1 VADAATAGDPIYFP
15 NTERGTPYLAA
26 PDYST
31 AWIPTAADAPINYP
45 QGNETDTTRVVE
57 RPAEDSTLVIY
68 VTAGLSVSIALW
80 LLGTRLA
87 LQPTPLVALRK
98 NQADERS

>member
-1 VADAATAGDPIYFP
+1 VAEAVTAGDPIYFP

-26 PDYST
+26 PDYSA
-31 AWIPTAADAPINYP
+31 AWIPTAADAPISYP
-45 QGNETDTTRVVE
+45 QGDEASTIHVVE
-57 RPAEDSTLVIY
+57 RPAENSPLVIY

-87 LQPTPLVALRK
+87 ALPTPLVVLRK
-98 NQADERS
+98 NRSEE